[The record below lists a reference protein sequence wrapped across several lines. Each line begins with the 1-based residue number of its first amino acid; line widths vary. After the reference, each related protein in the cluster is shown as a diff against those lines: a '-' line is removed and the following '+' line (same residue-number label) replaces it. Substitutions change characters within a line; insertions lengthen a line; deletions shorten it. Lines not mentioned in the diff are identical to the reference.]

1 MSAIPAPGN
10 DGVPPTNHHEEK
22 HKHIGNYEILKTVG
36 EGSFA
41 KVKVAVHRITKQKV
55 ALKIIDKDRLPDE
68 YSLKNIHREAQI
80 MRLLDHPSV
89 IQLYEVMETKK
100 ELFLVLEFAVG
111 GELLDYIVARGRLH
125 EKEARKFFSQITSAL
140 AYCHTLGVV
149 HRDLKAENLLLDEN
163 CNIKITDFGLSNL
176 FDRSK
181 KLITCCG
188 SPVYSAPE
196 LIEGKRYT
204 GPEVDCWSL
213 GINLYA
219 MVVGDLPFADSNL
232 TALYN
237 SILKGVYHVPDFVST
252 GTIDISKAKGFHFPT
267 TECRDLISKLLE
279 RNPEK
284 RWTISQAQAHPW
296 VTHGV
301 ITYTPTTSSTVAKMR
316 PRSEAEL
323 DPEIMEQIVAM
334 GFDRHAAA
342 ASIVG
347 GKFNQAA
354 GTYYLMAVQ
363 KRTEAEKLLRA
374 QKARA
379 AAEAVATSAATA
391 VVASPRD
398 DPKSHT
404 QNDIVVE
411 HDRRLQDKKS
421 VQGKPSSIIGPGL
434 TPLPTSK
441 PISSSALTVELSN
454 ALLHQQ
460 QAAYLVPGSP
470 PESKSA
476 ALTAGPLTDMLQA
489 GSHSAGSKPTD
500 VRVSNTVVNR
510 SSRRR
515 APSLTITI
523 DPTLYLDPTH
533 DDDASDPNFPEIR
546 TIRFAFN
553 CQTTTTL
560 TPDVMIERLKN
571 VLDKNDVTARFA
583 YYLAEC
589 EWGDIKFEVE
599 ICKLPRLKT
608 YGLRLKRNAGDMW
621 DYKRLSGKICAEL
634 EL

>member
-125 EKEARKFFSQITSAL
+125 EKEA
-140 AYCHTLGVV
+140 H
-149 HRDLKAENLLLDEN
+149 
-163 CNIKITDFGLSNL
+163 FGLSNL

-391 VVASPRD
+391 AVASPRD

-533 DDDASDPNFPEIR
+533 DDDASDPNFPAIR

-560 TPDVMIERLKN
+560 TPDVMIERLKD

>member
-125 EKEARKFFSQITSAL
+125 EKEA
-140 AYCHTLGVV
+140 H
-149 HRDLKAENLLLDEN
+149 
-163 CNIKITDFGLSNL
+163 FGLSNL

-237 SILKGVYHVPDFVST
+237 SILKGVYHVPDFVS
-252 GTIDISKAKGFHFPT
+252 

-391 VVASPRD
+391 AVASPRD

-460 QAAYLVPGSP
+460 AAYLVPGSP

-500 VRVSNTVVNR
+500 VRVSNTVINR